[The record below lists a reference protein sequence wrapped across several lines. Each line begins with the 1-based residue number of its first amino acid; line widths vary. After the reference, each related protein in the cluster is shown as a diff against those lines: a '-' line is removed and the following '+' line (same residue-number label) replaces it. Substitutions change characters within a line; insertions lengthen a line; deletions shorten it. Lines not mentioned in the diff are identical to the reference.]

1 MITIEVWD
9 EKDREFQGMP
19 ALTVDGDT
27 LGEAM
32 VKLNDIVLEH
42 LLKPVPF

>member
-9 EKDREFQGMP
+9 SNGDTEFGMP